1 MKNICSNSKQDS
13 AFWAL
18 SVRRY
23 FLLFFCVLL
32 GGFCLCSCGCS
43 KDEILESYDEVL
55 EFAGDFRLTSD
66 FLLKGR
72 REYGVDR
79 YTGEYTAD
87 YDDFSKT
94 EYLFGGTTIHREYGK
109 EVSVF
114 CRIEGDMGSAELFW
128 ESGSEETTVLL
139 DADGTYR
146 ETLTLPEG
154 GNYIGIT
161 GEHFTGEVELRIE

>member
-1 MKNICSNSKQDS
+1 MKHICRSSKQDGTGTV
-13 AFWAL
+13 L
-18 SVRRY
+18 SLRKGV
-23 FLLFFCVLL
+23 LLVFCMFFCIGAL
-32 GGFCLCSCGCS
+32 CGCS
-43 KDEILESYDEVL
+43 KDEILESYNEVIQ
-55 EFAGDFRLTSD
+55 FAGNFRLTSD
-66 FLLKGR
+66 FLLEGR
-72 REYGVDR
+72 RKCGVDR

-87 YDDFSKT
+87 YDNFSKT
-94 EYLFGGTTIHREYGK
+94 EYLFGGTTIDREYGK

-114 CRIEGDMGSAELFW
+114 CRIEGESGSAELFW

-154 GNYIGIT
+154 GNYIGIA

>member
-1 MKNICSNSKQDS
+1 M
-13 AFWAL
+13 
-18 SVRRY
+18 
-23 FLLFFCVLL
+23 
-32 GGFCLCSCGCS
+32 
-43 KDEILESYDEVL
+43 
-55 EFAGDFRLTSD
+55 
-66 FLLKGR
+66 
-72 REYGVDR
+72 DR

-87 YDDFSKT
+87 YDNFSKT
-94 EYLFGGTTIHREYGK
+94 EYLFGGTTIDREYGK

-114 CRIEGDMGSAELFW
+114 CRIEGESGSAELFW

-154 GNYIGIT
+154 GNYIGIA

>member
-1 MKNICSNSKQDS
+1 MIQ
-13 AFWAL
+13 
-18 SVRRY
+18 
-23 FLLFFCVLL
+23 
-32 GGFCLCSCGCS
+32 
-43 KDEILESYDEVL
+43 
-55 EFAGDFRLTSD
+55 FAGNFRLTSD
-66 FLLKGR
+66 FLLEGR
-72 REYGVDR
+72 RKCGVDR

-87 YDDFSKT
+87 YDNFSKT
-94 EYLFGGTTIHREYGK
+94 EYLFGGTTIEREYGK

-114 CRIEGDMGSAELFW
+114 CRIEGESGSAELFW

-154 GNYIGIT
+154 GNYIGIA

>member
-1 MKNICSNSKQDS
+1 MKKICDNSKQDRACS
-13 AFWAL
+13 AL
-18 SVRRY
+18 SLRKS
-23 FLLFFCVLL
+23 FLLFFCMLL
-32 GGFCLCSCGCS
+32 YIIGLCGCS
-43 KDEILESYDEVL
+43 KDEILEEYNEVIQ
-55 EFAGDFRLTSD
+55 FAGNFRLTSD

-72 REYGVDR
+72 RKCGVDR

-87 YDDFSKT
+87 YDNFSKT
-94 EYLFGGTTIHREYGK
+94 EYLFGGTTIDREYGK

-114 CRIEGDMGSAELFW
+114 CRI
-128 ESGSEETTVLL
+128 LL

-154 GNYIGIT
+154 GNYIGIA

>member
-1 MKNICSNSKQDS
+1 MKRICDSSKQDRACS
-13 AFWAL
+13 SL
-18 SVRRY
+18 SLRKS
-23 FLLFFCVLL
+23 FLLFFCLL
-32 GGFCLCSCGCS
+32 LYIIGLCGCS
-43 KDEILESYDEVL
+43 KDEILEEYNEVIQ
-55 EFAGDFRLTSD
+55 FAGNFRLTSD

-72 REYGVDR
+72 RKCGVDR

-87 YDDFSKT
+87 YDNFSKT
-94 EYLFGGTTIHREYGK
+94 EYLFGGTTIDREYGK

-114 CRIEGDMGSAELFW
+114 CRIEGESGSAELFW

-154 GNYIGIT
+154 GNYIGIA